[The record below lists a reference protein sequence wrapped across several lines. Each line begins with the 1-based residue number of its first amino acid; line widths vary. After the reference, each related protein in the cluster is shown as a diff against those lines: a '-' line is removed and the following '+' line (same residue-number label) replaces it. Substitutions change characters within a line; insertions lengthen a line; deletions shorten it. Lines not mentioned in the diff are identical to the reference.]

1 MKPLKHYKINI
12 AVILF
17 AMFFANDIR
26 AEHITLLENASTSM
40 EVIESTYDNLILQNT
55 LADFEYFNVNTP
67 LGTFTELFVS
77 GYGIPEKQGAPKL
90 PVLRKLIEIPL
101 GATIQTNV
109 ISSTFDD
116 YTLEELGLQ
125 YPIFPE
131 QPPAIKSNP
140 EPPKFVYNNRFYT
153 RNEFLFDELVKVD
166 EMGILRSSRLAS
178 ICISPI
184 QYNPVTQ
191 TLRFYTNLQVE
202 VIFNNPD
209 IQATNDLKARTN
221 SYFFDGTFRQVINY
235 KPVQTRDYLTKY
247 PVKYVIVSDP
257 MFQTTLQP
265 FIEWKIRKGFKVIEA
280 YTNNPAV
287 GTTTTS
293 IKAYL
298 QGLYNAGTATDPA
311 PSFVLFVGDV
321 AQIPSWQGSGHVTD
335 LKYCEYTN
343 DNFPE
348 IYYGRFSATNTSQ
361 LLPQINKTLLY
372 EQYLFP
378 EPTYLNEVVMVA
390 GMDSNFGPTH
400 ANGQMNYGTTYYFN
414 AAHYL
419 LSHTYLYPN
428 SGSQAA
434 AIIQNVSDGVGFANY
449 TAHCGSSGWGNP
461 SFTNSNV
468 PGLQNLNKYPTMIG
482 NCCQSNKFE
491 ESSCFGETLLRA
503 NGKGAVAYIGA
514 SDYTYWDEDFYWSVG
529 VGTISANPTYAGT
542 TLGAY
547 DKMFHDNGEAYIN
560 WYVTQS
566 QIIFGGN
573 IAVTQGSPS
582 MSQYYWE
589 IYHVMG
595 DPSLVTFFSE
605 APASNTTYPEVIT
618 LGSTDFTVNTEPY
631 GYVAISKDG
640 VLHGAALADSN
651 GVAEIYLT
659 PILEPGEA
667 VIVVTNQNIQP
678 FIDTIPA
685 IYPDEIKVVYFNHT
699 INDLNENPVEQVA
712 NGDSLLLSLA
722 VKNVGYDSTSTDTVN
737 IFISSNS
744 PFITISDNTEN
755 YGIIL
760 PNQVLSIENGFTFE
774 VSNIAPNNHNAEIT
788 VTATIN
794 DTTSW
799 ESTFYIT
806 ISAPVLT
813 LKNIEILDPNGNNNG
828 RLDPGETAQL
838 SFTIKNKG
846 NALAGNV
853 TASLYSSNEFVTIDG
868 NAKDFGNI
876 EVGGQGNNNFD
887 IIINEDAPLGTVINM
902 ELDIYLDGELIAQ
915 EYPFLVIGQVPALI
929 IAKDS
934 DINSI
939 LNIQNAFEDLG
950 IEVMIKTEFPTNL
963 NSYLSVFV
971 LLGMNPDNYVLT
983 EEDGV
988 LLADYLNNGGNLYME
1003 GGDTWAFDAQRAVH
1017 PMFNITGISDGESDL
1032 STIAGQNDAF
1042 TYDMS
1047 FSYSGNNSY
1056 ADRLA
1061 AVSPAFNIFR
1071 NISPNYTCAVAYDAG
1086 SYKTIGASFQFGGLN
1101 NENFPST
1108 RNELLSE
1115 YLQFFEII
1123 PKSSLTIELPNYWKM
1138 ISSNVLPKNRNVVDI
1153 MSEIEENLT
1162 IMKNSYGKVY
1172 IPAYNINTIISL
1184 NIKHGYYV
1192 HMTDEATLV
1201 IEGRDVN
1208 PLTTPIDFNPG
1219 WHMFAYLRNSPMNV
1233 EIALA
1238 SLNDNFLIAKNEI
1251 GVYIPSYGIN
1261 SLGNMAPGNAY
1272 YIYILNSSTLTYP
1285 ANSSYKN
1292 TDNQINFN
1300 DKLISIGTGNSMAL
1314 ILKAENLEEGTEI
1327 IASDNENNVYG
1338 NGFVR
1343 NGLAALLIWGDDEFS
1358 DGKNGFYSNEAIN
1371 LFANNELLDISP
1383 TNDLIEQSSNDY
1395 ISFKTDGLA
1404 YAEIV
1409 DNQSSSNQ
1417 MICFPQPAKESIN
1430 ISFYLENEANVRIDI
1445 LSSTGIL
1452 IKRLNLGNI
1461 SVGKHTH
1468 SINLSEFPS
1477 GVYNVLLNAGGI
1489 IKSEKISIIK

>member
-1 MKPLKHYKINI
+1 MEPLKHYHLNI
-12 AVILF
+12 VIVLI
-17 AMFFANDIR
+17 AMFFANNLK
-26 AEHITLLENASTSM
+26 AEQITLLENASTSM
-40 EVIESTYDNLILQNT
+40 ELIESSYDHLIIQNT
-55 LADFEYFNVNTP
+55 LADFEYFEVNTP
-67 LGTFTELFVS
+67 LGMFTELFVS
-77 GYGIPEKQGAPKL
+77 GYGKPEKQGGPKL

-109 ISSTFDD
+109 ISSAYDE

-125 YPIFPE
+125 YPILPD

-140 EPPKFVYNNRFYT
+140 EPPEFVYNNRFYT

-166 EMGILRSSRLAS
+166 EMGILRSSRLANL
-178 ICISPI
+178 CISPI

-221 SYFFDGTFRQVINY
+221 SYFYDGTFKQILNY

-265 FIEWKIRKGFKVIEA
+265 FIQWKTRKGFKVIEA

-321 AQIPSWQGSGHVTD
+321 AQIPAWQGSGHVTD

-348 IYYGRFSATNTSQ
+348 IYYGRFSATNTTQ

-378 EPTYLNEVVMVA
+378 DPTYLNEVVMVA

-414 AAHYL
+414 AAHGL
-419 LSHTYLYPN
+419 LSNTYLYPN

-449 TAHCGSSGWGNP
+449 TAHCGSSGWSDP
-461 SFTNSNV
+461 SFSNSNV

-547 DKMFHDNGEAYIN
+547 DKMFHENGEAYIN
-560 WYVTQS
+560 WYVTQA

-605 APASNTTYPEVIT
+605 APVSYTTYPPSIT
-618 LGSTDFTVNTEPY
+618 LGSSEFTVNTEPY
-631 GYVAISKDG
+631 GYAAITKDG

-651 GVAEIYLT
+651 GVAQINLI
-659 PILEPGEA
+659 PILEPGNA
-667 VIVVTNQNIQP
+667 VIVVTNQNVQP

-699 INDLNENPVEQVA
+699 INDLNGNPVEQTA

-722 VKNVGYDSTSTDTVN
+722 VKNVGYDSTRTDSVV
-737 IFISSNS
+737 IVISSNS
-744 PFITISDNTEN
+744 PYITISDNTEN
-755 YGIIL
+755 FGIIL
-760 PNQVLSIENGFTFE
+760 PNQVLSISNGFAFE
-774 VSNIAPNNHNAEIT
+774 VSNWTPNEHIAEFT
-788 VTATIN
+788 VTAYIN
-794 DTTSW
+794 DTTFW
-799 ESTFYIT
+799 ESTFSVV
-806 ISAPVLT
+806 ISAPDLN
-813 LKNIEILDPNGNNNG
+813 LKNISVLDPNGNNNG

-838 SFTIKNKG
+838 SVTIKNQG
-846 NALAGNV
+846 DAIANNV
-853 TASLYSSNEFVTIDG
+853 TATLNSSSEFVTIQG
-868 NAKDFGNI
+868 NPKSFGNI
-876 EVGGQGNNNFD
+876 EVGSQGNNTFD
-887 IIINEDAPLGTVINM
+887 IIIAEDAPLGTVINM
-902 ELDIYLDGELIAQ
+902 ELDIYLDGEFVKQ
-915 EYPFLVIGQVPALI
+915 EFQLLVIGQVSALI
-929 IAKDS
+929 IAKDN
-934 DINSI
+934 DINT
-939 LNIQNAFEDLG
+939 LQNVQSAFEGFG
-950 IEVMIKTEFPTNL
+950 IDFLMTSDFPANL
-963 NSYLSVFV
+963 ISYKSIFV
-971 LLGMNPDNYVLT
+971 LLGMTPTNYILT
-983 EEDGV
+983 EEDGNI
-988 LLADYLNNGGNLYME
+988 LADYLYNGGNLYME

-1017 PMFNITGISDGESDL
+1017 PMFKISGLSDGQSDL
-1032 STIAGQNDAF
+1032 STIAGQNNAF

-1047 FSYSGNNSY
+1047 FTYSGNNSY

-1061 AVSPAFNIFR
+1061 AISPAFVIFK
-1071 NISPNYTCAVAYDAG
+1071 NSSPSYTCAVAYNSG
-1086 SYKTIGASFQFGGLN
+1086 TYKTIGSSFQFGGLN
-1101 NENFPST
+1101 NGTSPST
-1108 RNELLSE
+1108 RIELLSE
-1115 YLQFFEII
+1115 YLQFFEVI
-1123 PKSSLTIELPNYWKM
+1123 PKNSLTIELPNSWKM
-1138 ISSNVLPKNRNVVDI
+1138 ISSNVLPKNQSIENI
-1153 MSEIEENLT
+1153 MSEVDDNLR
-1162 IMKNSYGKVY
+1162 IMKNSYGKIY
-1172 IPAYNINTIISL
+1172 IPTYNINTIV
-1184 NIKHGYYV
+1184 NWDIKHGYNLY
-1192 HMTDEATLV
+1192 MTEESTLI

-1208 PLTTPIDFNPG
+1208 PLTTPIEFLPG
-1219 WHMFAYLRNSPMNV
+1219 WHMFSYLRNSPMSV
-1233 EIALA
+1233 QTALA
-1238 SLNDNFLIAKNEI
+1238 PVTNDFLIVKSET
-1251 GVYIPSYGIN
+1251 GMYVPSYGIN
-1261 SLGNMAPGNAY
+1261 TLGNMQPGKGY
-1272 YIYILNSSTLTYP
+1272 YIYVLNNTTLTYP
-1285 ANSSYKN
+1285 ANSSYKAVEGQ
-1292 TDNQINFN
+1292 DYFN
-1300 DKLISIGTGNSMAL
+1300 DKHINLGTGNTMSL
-1314 ILKAENLEEGTEI
+1314 ILKADGIEEGTEI
-1327 IASDNENNVYG
+1327 FAKDNENNVYG

-1343 NGLAALLIWGDDEFS
+1343 NGKAALLIWGDDEFS
-1358 DGKNGFYSNEAIN
+1358 DGKNGFNSNEAIN
-1371 LFANNELLDISP
+1371 LFAKNEFLNINS
-1383 TNDLIEQSSNDY
+1383 TNDLIEQTGADY
-1395 ISFKTDGLA
+1395 ISYKTDGLA
-1404 YAEIV
+1404 YAEIIEKQSNS
-1409 DNQSSSNQ
+1409 DNLL
-1417 MICFPQPAKESIN
+1417 CFPQPAKETVN
-1430 ISFYLENEANVRIDI
+1430 ISFNLENETNVSLDI
-1445 LSSTGIL
+1445 LSTNGSL
-1452 IKRLNLGNI
+1452 IKRINLGNI
-1461 SVGKHTH
+1461 SAGKHTH
-1468 SINLSEFPS
+1468 SINLNEFS
-1477 GVYNVLLNAGGI
+1477 TGVYSILLNAGGF
-1489 IKSEKISIIK
+1489 IKSEKITVIK